1 MREFIEWYAPFQYP
15 NGKVPCCVDH
25 RGADPVPEHD
35 SHGELIYLIAEY
47 YRYTHDRALLER
59 MWPHVEKAV
68 AYIDSLRQSRMTDE
82 YRSGDKR
89 AFYGLV
95 PESISHE
102 GYSAKPMHSFWD
114 DFFVLRGLEDATY
127 IAGVLG
133 RSDEGRRFAA
143 MRDDM
148 RRSIQQSLRLTMQ
161 QHQIDYI
168 PGSVELGDFDA
179 TSTTIAI
186 APGGELSHLPQDA
199 VRRTFEKYWEHARG
213 RMNGTIEWDAYTPY
227 ELRTVGTFVRLGWK
241 DRAHELLDFFMRDR
255 RPAAWN
261 QWAEVV
267 WHDPKTPK
275 FIGDMPHTWVGSDF
289 IRSVLDMFAY
299 EREADGALVV
309 GAGVP
314 ESWVTADSGVRVAR
328 LFTAHGPL
336 AFTMR
341 GTPDEARV
349 SIAPGL
355 HIPPGGIVLRSP
367 FARPIRSATVNG
379 RSITPA
385 SPDEIVLR
393 ELPAEVT
400 LRYR

>member
-1 MREFIEWYAPFQYP
+1 
-15 NGKVPCCVDH
+15 
-25 RGADPVPEHD
+25 
-35 SHGELIYLIAEY
+35 
-47 YRYTHDRALLER
+47 
-59 MWPHVEKAV
+59 MWPHVVNAV
-68 AYIDSLRQSRMTDE
+68 AYIDSLRGSRMTDE
-82 YRSGDKR
+82 YRTGDKH
-89 AFYGLV
+89 AFFGLV

-114 DFFVLRGLEDATY
+114 DFFVLRGLKDATY
-127 IAGVLG
+127 IAGILG
-133 RSDEGRRFAA
+133 HSAEERRFAA

-148 RRSIQQSLRLTMQ
+148 RRSIQESLRLTMA
-161 QHQIDYI
+161 QHHIDYL

-179 TSTTIAI
+179 TSTTTAI
-186 APGGELSHLPQDA
+186 APGGELSHLPPDA
-199 VRRTFEKYWEHARG
+199 LRRTFEKYWEHASA
-213 RMNGTIEWDAYTPY
+213 RMRGTIEWDAYTPY

-299 EREADGALVV
+299 ERESDEALVV
-309 GAGVP
+309 GAGIP
-314 ESWVTADSGVRVAR
+314 ESWVTADSGVRVGQ
-328 LFTAHGPL
+328 LLTEYGPL

-341 GTPDEARV
+341 GTPDEVHV
-349 SIAPGL
+349 SIGAGL
-355 HIPPGGIVLRSP
+355 TVPTGGIVLRSP
-367 FARPIRSATVNG
+367 FARPIRSATLNG
-379 RSITPA
+379 RSFTLA